1 MWTTIPRSVLVAA
14 VVSMLGSTMAAEAD
28 LRLVDAA
35 AQQDAQAVRELLSEG
50 VDVNEPRAD
59 GATAMLWAAHWDDR
73 AMVEL
78 LLAAGADADAANDYG
93 VTPLMRATENA
104 SVELVETLLAAGADA
119 NAAQASGLTS
129 LMIAGRTGDREV
141 VRALLAHGADV
152 NAATTTTGVTALMWA
167 VAAPHPD
174 IVHLL
179 LENTADLHVSSEK
192 GFTPLLFAAGNGDIE
207 LATLLIAAGADVN
220 EPGSDGTQP
229 LPFSIISSQDEF
241 ALFLLDQGA
250 NPNATIGG
258 VPALHAA
265 AGNVSTW
272 LANWYRTHGRQAV
285 DAGGRGARGLNPD
298 RRLPLVKALLA
309 RGADPNG
316 RVTTSA
322 VVLGYLATPRRGA
335 FEQNSVGTGDVR
347 GATPV
352 WVASFSANGG
362 GLFGDD
368 SSYRFDSSPEII
380 RTLLA
385 AGADPNLTTADG
397 TTPLMVAAG
406 LGYRSYQPHTARGR
420 RSTSAEESVEAL
432 VEAGVDVTAANEGD
446 FTALHAAT
454 FRGLNEVVQYLVEHG
469 ADIDARDYRGR
480 TAFRIAEGA
489 KQSFQFQAFPET
501 AELLRQLGANTR
513 LGIPGTVHE
522 RADRDVVTANEATLQ
537 SR

>member
-1 MWTTIPRSVLVAA
+1 MWATIPRAVLVVTA
-14 VVSMLGSTMAAEAD
+14 VSMSGLAMVAEAD
-28 LRLVDAA
+28 VRLVDAA

-59 GATAMLWAAHWDDR
+59 GATALLWAAHWDDR
-73 AMVEL
+73 EMIEVL
-78 LLAAGADADAANDYG
+78 LVAGADADAANDYG
-93 VTPLMRATENA
+93 VTPLMRSSENA
-104 SVELVETLLAAGADA
+104 SPEVVETLLAAGADA
-119 NAAQASGLTS
+119 NAAQTSGLTS
-129 LMIAGRTGDREV
+129 LIIAGHTGSREV

-152 NAATTTTGVTALMWA
+152 NAAITTGVTALMWA

-179 LENTADLHVSSEK
+179 LENAADLHVSSEK
-192 GFTPLLFAAGNGDIE
+192 GFTPLLFAAGNGDID
-207 LATLLIAAGADVN
+207 LAKLLISAGADVN
-220 EPGSDGTQP
+220 EAGSDGTQP

-241 ALFLLDQGA
+241 AMFLLEQGA
-250 NPNATIGG
+250 DPNATIGG

-285 DAGGRGARGLNPD
+285 DAGGRGARGLGPD

-309 RGADPNG
+309 GGADPNG

-347 GATPV
+347 GATPL

-380 RTLLA
+380 WTLLA
-385 AGADPNLTTADG
+385 AGADPNLTTDDG

-432 VEAGVDVTAANEGD
+432 VEAGVDVTVVNEGG

-454 FRGLNEVVQYLVEHG
+454 FRGLNEVVQYLVEQG

-522 RADRDVVTANEATLQ
+522 RADRDVVVANQATSQ